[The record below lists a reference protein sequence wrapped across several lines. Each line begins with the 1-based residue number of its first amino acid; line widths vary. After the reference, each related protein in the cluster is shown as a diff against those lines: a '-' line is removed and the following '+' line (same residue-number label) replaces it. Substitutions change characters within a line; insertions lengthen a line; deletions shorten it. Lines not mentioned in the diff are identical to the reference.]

1 MILKRGHEIRQHIIL
16 SITLSYQF
24 GWYLISDCRSD
35 ITDYDIQYYYLTADF
50 MNELQ
55 ILPDETI
62 INKIYIIREKK
73 VMIDRDLAELYGVE
87 TKVLNQAV
95 KRNLKRFPDDF
106 MFQLTDEEFRNL
118 RSQIVISSWGGS
130 RFRPMVF
137 TEQGVA
143 MLSSIL
149 NSERAISVN
158 IQIIR
163 VFTRMRAMIESH
175 KEILKKLEM
184 LEKKDIELDDKVTL
198 IFEYLKELEQSK
210 QEETDLKQRKRIGF
224 KTN

>member
-1 MILKRGHEIRQHIIL
+1 MISNNDLINDLMKEIK
-16 SITLSYQF
+16 
-24 GWYLISDCRSD
+24 
-35 ITDYDIQYYYLTADF
+35 
-50 MNELQ
+50 

-62 INKIYIIREKK
+62 IDKIYIIREKK
-73 VMIDRDLAELYGVE
+73 VMIDRDLAELYGVD
-87 TKVLNQAV
+87 TRVLNQAV

-118 RSQIVISSWGGS
+118 RSQIVTSSWGGS

-143 MLSSIL
+143 MLSSVL

-163 VFTRMRAMIESH
+163 VFTRMRTMIESH
-175 KEILKKLEM
+175 KDILRKLEQ
-184 LEKKDIELDDKVTL
+184 LEKKDLELDEKVTL

-224 KTN
+224 KSNNGSKTQ